1 MKLAGSMFAL
11 VCAGALTTAC
21 NSGRPL
27 YGNIFPCPA
36 IAAVQYRLIYP
47 APGSTAIPDS
57 PNVIVVEPKGLGV
70 ELQPPTGPIVLASMP
85 TAVPSPIPSPNASP
99 FGPGLGAFSVP
110 PLAAATTYTV
120 STAPAGVECNPAPQ
134 TLGSF
139 TTQ

>member
-1 MKLAGSMFAL
+1 MKLAGPMLAL
-11 VCAGALTTAC
+11 MCAAVLTAAC
-21 NSGRPL
+21 NTGRSV

-47 APGSTAIPDS
+47 APGSTAIPDA
-57 PNVIVVEPKGLGV
+57 PNVIVVEPKGFAV
-70 ELQPPTGPIVLASMP
+70 ELQPSTGTTVFASVP
-85 TAVPSPIPSPNASP
+85 TAIPTPIPSPNASP
-99 FGPGLGAFSVP
+99 LGTTLGAFSVP

-120 STAPAGVECNPAPQ
+120 STAPSGVECIPPSQ